1 MKKIII
7 TVLAIVAFGLMLSC
21 ASELDRKDC
30 ARKGRELG
38 AEAKIM
44 GNRCVIKGW
53 GVIR

>member
-1 MKKIII
+1 MKKIIIII
-7 TVLAIVAFGLMLSC
+7 TVLAIAAFGLMC

-30 ARKGRELG
+30 AIKGRELG
-38 AEAKIM
+38 AEAKIV

>member
-1 MKKIII
+1 MKNFIMIS
-7 TVLAIVAFGLMLSC
+7 LAIAVFGLMLSC

-38 AEAKIM
+38 AESKIV
-44 GNRCVIKGW
+44 GNRCIIKGW